1 MLDQNEK
8 RVRSKAGMGQDVW
21 PNGISGIGQ
30 MWNDPEA
37 QVGMMDDGNY
47 FVADRGD
54 GPVFSQEVQSII
66 GVESALNV
74 ERQVQIQ

>member
-1 MLDQNEK
+1 MLDQNET
-8 RVRSKAGMGQDVW
+8 RVRSKAVMGQDVW
-21 PNGISGIGQ
+21 PNGIAGIGQ
-30 MWNDPEA
+30 MGNDPEA
-37 QVGMMDDGNY
+37 RVGMMDDGND